1 MKSELDWLN
10 MKLRKIT
17 GKSHEQ
23 LDQQNKF
30 FLVKKEK
37 KFSEYYFRLWIEIV
51 FMKEVKNALCLH
63 IWKLNIFWLVIKN

>member
-10 MKLRKIT
+10 MNLRKIT

-37 KFSEYYFRLWIEIV
+37 KFSEYYFRLWIAVMFI
-51 FMKEVKNALCLH
+51 KEHL
-63 IWKLNIFWLVIKN
+63 I